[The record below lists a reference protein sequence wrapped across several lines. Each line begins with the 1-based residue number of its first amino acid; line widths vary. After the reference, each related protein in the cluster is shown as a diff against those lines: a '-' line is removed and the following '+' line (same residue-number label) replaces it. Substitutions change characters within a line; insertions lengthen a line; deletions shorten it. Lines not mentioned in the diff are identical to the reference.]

1 MRDAMPASGYEAD
14 PSPMEPV
21 MLRRLYDWTLRLA
34 GHRHAVWW
42 LFVLAV
48 TEASFF
54 PIPIEALLLPMMFAA
69 PARCWRL
76 AAIATLGSVL
86 GGIAGYAIGAVFF
99 DSIGAPLLSRFAHL
113 DAAAL
118 AAADDSRLFFETVVT
133 PIAGFFGVALGYD
146 AYMADA
152 GLIGGLIVAAGGFT
166 PLPYKVVTIAAG
178 FAQVDLGIFI
188 LASLLSR
195 GLRFAIEAGLLTWF
209 GPPIRSFIERRLAL
223 VAGLSFLALVVAVV
237 LLRWLW

>member
-1 MRDAMPASGYEAD
+1 
-14 PSPMEPV
+14 
-21 MLRRLYDWTLRLA
+21 MLRRLYDWTLHFA

-48 TEASFF
+48 AEASFF

-69 PARCWRL
+69 PRNCWRL

-99 DSIGAPLLSRFAHL
+99 DSIGAPLLAQFAHI
-113 DAAAL
+113 DPVAAT
-118 AAADDSRLFFETVVT
+118 AADDSRLFFETVVM
-133 PIAGFFGVALGYD
+133 PISGFFGIALD
-146 AYMADA
+146 FDTYMAEA

-178 FAQVDLGIFI
+178 FAQLDLGIFI
-188 LASLLSR
+188 IASLLSR
-195 GLRFAIEAGLLTWF
+195 GLRFAIEAGLLAWF
-209 GPPIRSFIERRLAL
+209 GPPIRAFIERRLAL
-223 VAGLSFLALVVAVV
+223 VAGLSFLALVLAVV
-237 LLRWLW
+237 ALRWFW